1 MKYVVGI
8 DLGTTNST
16 VTVGNEKGEL
26 ITIKNKYNEEITPS
40 AVYFGK
46 QKGSVIVGKE
56 AKEKS
61 SSDPNNLVMF
71 VKREMGLPKDKVRKD
86 DDDVYHP
93 FKYWNK
99 TFSPEEISAL
109 ILKQLKEDT
118 EKQLGCSVSDV
129 IITCPAYFGDKEKNA
144 TKTAGK
150 IAGFNVLDVIPEPT
164 AAAYSYAENST
175 KDNETILVFDLGG
188 GTFDVTIM
196 KIQNG
201 PSGKIVDVI
210 ATDGSFHLGGM
221 DWDAY
226 IESHVIE
233 QFDEHFDAHFDYEET
248 AERDIAYGQL
258 KLEVERAKKELF
270 RSGVTTAK
278 VCLSYG
284 GQTHEEELT
293 RKKFATITQKWTNQC
308 KTYCENVLRRANLNW
323 SDIDTVLMV
332 GSMSN
337 CTTIQDEL
345 KDWCQKDVN
354 FGLINPKLCVSHG
367 AAIKACIDNKW
378 MKTSTTSTPVFD
390 DSVALVSGVLPAS
403 IGIQGNTSNG
413 PQVRA
418 LLKRDQKY
426 PCKSDTKSWRLT
438 DYSIKELEIIVMEGE
453 SSNPNECSLLGK
465 AIVPIN
471 GKMNSGDKLDV
482 TLSVDSSGILQI
494 EAKNATK
501 DIYLKAEIKREDAI
515 SEEEVATLKEELDDF
530 TL

>member
-1 MKYVVGI
+1 MKYIAGI
-8 DLGTTNST
+8 DLGTTNSS
-16 VTVGNEKGEL
+16 VTVGNDKGEL
-26 ITIKNKYNEEITPS
+26 ITIKNRYNEEITPS

-61 SSDPNNLVMF
+61 STDPNNLVMF

-86 DDDVYHP
+86 VDDIYHP

-99 TFSPEEISAL
+99 IFSPEEISAL
-109 ILKQLKEDT
+109 ILKQLKEDA
-118 EKQLGCSVSDV
+118 EKQLGCTISDV

-144 TKTAGK
+144 TKNAGK
-150 IAGFNVLDVIPEPT
+150 LAGFNVHDVIPEPT

-175 KDNETILVFDLGG
+175 LDNETLLVFDLGG

-201 PSGKIVDVI
+201 TSGKIVDVV

-226 IESHVIE
+226 IESYVIE
-233 QFDEHFDAHFDYEET
+233 QFDEHFDAHFDYDET
-248 AERDIAYGQL
+248 PERDIALGQL
-258 KLEVERAKKELF
+258 KLDVERAKKELF
-270 RSGVTTAK
+270 KNGITTAK

-293 RKKFATITQKWTNQC
+293 RKKFAQITQKWTNQC

-323 SDIDTVLMV
+323 ADIDTVLMV

-345 KDWCQKDVN
+345 KNWCHKDVN

-367 AAIKACIDNKW
+367 AAIKGCIENKW
-378 MKTSTTSTPVFD
+378 FKDSNNSASVFD
-390 DSVALVSGVLPAS
+390 DNAPLVSGVLPAS
-403 IGIQGNTSNG
+403 IGIQGNTSKG

-426 PCKSDTKSWRLT
+426 PCKSDTKSWPLT
-438 DYSIKELEIIVMEGE
+438 NYSIDNLEVIVMEGDSVE
-453 SSNPNECSLLGK
+453 PHECSLLGK

-471 GKMNSGDKLDV
+471 GKMCPGDKLDV

-494 EAKNATK
+494 EAKNSTK
-501 DIYLKAEIKREDAI
+501 GIYLKAEIKREDAI
-515 SEEEVATLKEELDDF
+515 SDDEINTLKEELDDF
-530 TL
+530 SL